1 LSAGVAVRDAD
12 AEFVAALEGLRAILA
27 RYAPRLTTKVDD
39 AEQLYLDAGYSER
52 FKREMFFGAV
62 KRQKRYVSYYLMPV
76 YVFPEL
82 LDGMSPALRARMQGK
97 SCFNFRRPEAAL
109 FEELADLT
117 RRGFERFEA
126 DGLVPGS

>member
-1 LSAGVAVRDAD
+1 VAARDSDAGFA
-12 AEFVAALEGLRAILA
+12 AALEGLRAIMA

-39 AEQLYLDAGYSER
+39 AEHLYLDAGYSER
-52 FKREMFFGAV
+52 YKRELFFGAV

-76 YVFPEL
+76 YVYPEL
-82 LDGMSPALRARMQGK
+82 LDGISPDLKKRMQGK

-117 RRGFERFEA
+117 RRGFERYEA
-126 DGLVPGS
+126 EGLLPVN